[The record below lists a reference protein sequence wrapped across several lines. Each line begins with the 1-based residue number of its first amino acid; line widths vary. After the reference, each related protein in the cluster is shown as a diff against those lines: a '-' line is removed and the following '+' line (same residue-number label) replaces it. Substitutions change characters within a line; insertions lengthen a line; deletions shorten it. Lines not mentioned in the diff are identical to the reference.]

1 MSSLWKEPYHWSVLR
16 VTLDGLSAIDLPMLS
31 IHSPEAARRF
41 LRGYGFD
48 PDRPQDLHR
57 ALAIHGEALAFVHRH
72 FLSGTG
78 LSIPEEVSHPSSLT
92 ALLMLASDETEAG
105 RTLQPWA
112 CAVLRVMHTIAHCDD
127 DLRLRYF
134 REIRGQILEN
144 YRQHVVEEGGRL
156 FLGDGA
162 GRVPLVSFKVRERKD
177 RDSVILKLLHRPGN
191 VAEEIFDRIGVRLV
205 MPTKLDALLAL
216 RYLRDQ
222 QVFSFANIQ
231 PEQSKNALVDLP
243 RFLAELDALDPEATE
258 EEARVRLGAVIGIP
272 DGTLHQ
278 PESNPAN
285 RNPHSLPGYRAIQ
298 FTARQRIR
306 VIPHGRRRLQAASL
320 VLDAAMSK
328 AADMTRRIEAL
339 LESAAPHQRA
349 ALGSLLEDA
358 QEGARALAEA
368 GRHAEPEALE
378 GELSFF
384 FPYEVHIL
392 DAASD
397 RENEAGISS
406 HLEYKARQRETARRR
421 VLARLL

>member
-1 MSSLWKEPYHWSVLR
+1 MSSVWKVPYQWSMLR
-16 VTLDGLSAIDLPMLS
+16 VTLDGLSAIDLPQLA
-31 IHSPEAARRF
+31 IHTHEAANRF

-48 PDRPQDLHR
+48 PDRQGDLHR
-57 ALAIHGEALAFVHRH
+57 ALAIHGEAIAFMERH
-72 FLSGTG
+72 FLEGTS
-78 LSIPEEVSHPSSLT
+78 LQIPTEVAHPASLPD
-92 ALLMLASDETEAG
+92 LLVLASDETAESRAV
-105 RTLQPWA
+105 QPWA
-112 CAVLRVMHTIAHCDD
+112 CALLRVMHTIAHCDD

-134 REIRGQILEN
+134 REIRAQILEN
-144 YRQHVVEEGGRL
+144 YHQHLVEEGGAL
-156 FLGDGA
+156 WLGDGTT
-162 GRVPLVSFKVRERKD
+162 RVPLVSFKVRERKD

-205 MPTKLDALLAL
+205 TPTKLDALLAL

-243 RFLAELDALDPEATE
+243 RFLAELDALDTDADEDDATQ
-258 EEARVRLGAVIGIP
+258 RLSLSVALP
-272 DGTLHQ
+272 DGTLLR
-278 PESNPAN
+278 PESDPAR

-306 VIPHGRRRLQAASL
+306 VIPHGRRRLQAASI
-320 VLDAAMSK
+320 VLDAAMAK
-328 AADMTRRIEAL
+328 AAEMTRRIEAL
-339 LESAAPHQRA
+339 LDSAAPHQRS
-349 ALGSLLEDA
+349 SLERLLADAED
-358 QEGARALAEA
+358 GARTLAEA
-368 GRHAEPEALE
+368 GRHAQPEALE

-397 RENEAGISS
+397 RENEEGASS
-406 HLEYKARQRETARRR
+406 HAEYKTRQREAARRR

>member
-1 MSSLWKEPYHWSVLR
+1 MLR
-16 VTLDGLSAIDLPMLS
+16 VTLDGLSAIDLPVLA
-31 IHSPEAARRF
+31 IHSQEAAHRF

-48 PDRPQDLHR
+48 PARQGDLQR
-57 ALAIHGEALAFVHRH
+57 AVAIHGEALAFMERH
-72 FLSGTG
+72 FLAGTS
-78 LSIPEEVSHPSSLT
+78 LAVPHEVAQPGDL
-92 ALLMLASDETEAG
+92 AELLMLASDETEAN
-105 RTLQPWA
+105 RAIQPWA

-134 REIRGQILEN
+134 REIRGQILET
-144 YRQHVVEEGGRL
+144 YRQHLIEEGSDL
-156 FLGDGA
+156 YLGSGSD
-162 GRVPLVSFKVRERKD
+162 RVPLVSFKVRERKD

-205 MPTKLDALLAL
+205 TPTKLDALLAL

-243 RFLAELDALDPEATE
+243 RFLAELDALDADASE
-258 EEARVRLGAVIGIP
+258 EDARGRLLGSLAIP
-272 DGTLHQ
+272 DGIAVR
-278 PESNPAN
+278 PETDPAR

-320 VLDAAMSK
+320 VLESAMSK
-328 AADMTRRIEAL
+328 ATEMTRRIESL
-339 LESAAPHQRA
+339 LESAAPHQRSSLE
-349 ALGSLLEDA
+349 ALLADA
-358 QEGARALAEA
+358 QDGGRALAEA
-368 GRHAEPEALE
+368 GRHAQPEALE

-397 RENEAGISS
+397 RENEAGASS
-406 HLEYKARQRETARRR
+406 HAEYKARQREAARRR
-421 VLARLL
+421 VLGRLL